1 MHVRAFEALGGV
13 PQVLVPDNLKAAV
26 TARPRGRLPVL
37 NPAYAALADHYGT
50 VIEPARPNHPK
61 DKPLAELSVKLVH
74 RALTAILRRRSF
86 FSLRELNEAVKE
98 VVEKLN
104 SRRFTLVPAQSRASL
119 FELIDRPALL
129 PLPETS
135 FQYEAM
141 QVGLPV
147 VYGQGAHRLRRRVA
161 ETLSKCTEIEET
173 VRGRVKM
180 ARDRSKMGML
190 LSTIALEHFTA
201 MMAEMHARHRDL
213 FDETPAGVEQLWRW
227 HAMEETEHKAVAYD
241 VFLEVTKDWSPW
253 KRYLI
258 RCRTM
263 ALVTL
268 MFTRNISR
276 YAARL
281 LEADG
286 YTPEAALKA
295 VKRFVWGN
303 PGIFRRGWKTYLAWY
318 RPGFHPWDQD
328 DREQFADWKAEFDA
342 AVA

>member
-1 MHVRAFEALGGV
+1 MTDPKTTPGDVTVQPRDIRFSLEDARKGHWLGGDPV
-13 PQVLVPDNLKAAV
+13 GTAVFNALSLTFPDGERVFMDAV
-26 TARPRGRLPVL
+26 KNYRHRLT
-37 NPAYAALADHYGT
+37 G
-50 VIEPARPNHPK
+50 K
-61 DKPLAELSVKLVH
+61 LAEDV
-74 RALTAILRRRSF
+74 RGFIAQEAIHS
-86 FSLRELNEAVKE
+86 REHHQ
-98 VVEKLN
+98 LN
-104 SRRFTLVPAQSRASL
+104 S
-119 FELIDRPALL
+119 LIDRQRYP
-129 PLPETS
+129 
-135 FQYEAM
+135 
-141 QVGLPV
+141 
-147 VYGQGAHRLRRRVA
+147 VA
-161 ETLSKCTEIEET
+161 EVEAA
-173 VRGRVKM
+173 VRGRVELVRGRGKM
-180 ARDRSKMGML
+180 AML

-213 FDETPAGVEQLWRW
+213 FDGAPAGVEQLWRW

-241 VFLEVTKDWSPW
+241 VFLEVTKDWPPLR
-253 KRYLI
+253 RYMI
-258 RCRTM
+258 RCRAM
-263 ALVTL
+263 VLVTL

-286 YTPEAALKA
+286 YTPKAALTA